1 MHPKSFLQGLAV
13 SIILVGLTAPA
24 HAVDGVKLINQSV
37 ATNGTAS
44 AADDPGFPVT
54 LSRAGSYRL
63 SGNLTVP
70 DANTTAIEITADDV
84 TLDLNGFAI
93 LGPTVCSGFPVSCS
107 PTGTGAGVFAG
118 SDNVT
123 VINGTIRG
131 MGGLGVELIGATNR
145 IERVHA
151 KSNGSV
157 GIKGGVSTT
166 VTGSK
171 ATENGSFGITADGG
185 SIVTGNTARGNR
197 GAGITVESG
206 TTVSGNTAIFNAG
219 AGINA
224 TSGSIVIGNSAQ
236 ANAGFGL
243 SLGSNAGY
251 SQNALTSNNGGNANP
266 QVSGGINGAQNVCGN
281 DAVCP

>member
-37 ATNGTAS
+37 AVNGTAS
-44 AADDPGFPVT
+44 PDDDPGFPVT

-107 PTGTGAGVFAG
+107 PTGTGVGVFAG
-118 SDNVT
+118 SGNVT

-131 MGGLGVELIGATNR
+131 MGGLGVEMIGATNR

-171 ATENGSFGITADGG
+171 ATENGSFGITALFG
-185 SIVTGNTARGNR
+185 SIVTSNTARGNR
-197 GAGITVESG
+197 DAGITVESG
-206 TTVSGNTAIFNAG
+206 TVSGNTAIFNAG

-224 TSGSIVIGNSAQ
+224 TSGSIVIGNSAH

-243 SLGSNAGY
+243 SLGSTTGY

-266 QVSGGINGAQNVCGN
+266 QVSGGINGAQNVCGT